1 MASLRTKQRDLAP
14 LTPPPPPNPPTKK
27 KKKEEKEKDIMEA
40 YIIKENVRYS
50 NSVIHD
56 FLYNGNYQFLDP
68 NPSRQE

>member
-1 MASLRTKQRDLAP
+1 MHWSRCGWPPYELNRGTL
-14 LTPPPPPNPPTKK
+14 PPPPHK